1 MSLQILAGVEEVSK
15 PVLAPYDEHICGF
28 LNDWSVLLRNDVEA
42 KTYPD
47 VMTFSFWCRKGNIL
61 KLKEIYEKSTS
72 GCRLGRGMVFHI
84 APSNVAVNAA
94 FTYVFG
100 LLAGNSNVVRVSSK
114 RHPQIICLCR
124 VLNQVLCRQEYQ
136 DIYQMTSFVM
146 YDREEDYTALYSAGC
161 DARVIWG
168 GDNTIQTVRKT
179 PIPVRAVEMTFADR
193 YSFGILDG
201 GYLKTLDD
209 AGWKSLVHSFYNDTY
224 LMDQN
229 ACSSPHLLFWL
240 DTDMKIKKKFW
251 QMVYELATKY
261 DLSDQKVSD
270 KYTLLNE
277 ASALHPE
284 IAKITRYENYLYVI
298 DLVREKMSKDAS
310 LCYRGKFGMF
320 YQTDIQSLNELP
332 DFLDNRVQ
340 TCAVA
345 GVSAQEIKDII
356 FNRKCF
362 GIDRIVPFGKTLD
375 IDVIWDGY
383 DIIQQLSRVIAS
395 FDGGG
400 LE

>member
-15 PVLAPYDEHICGF
+15 SVLAPYDEHICDF
-28 LNDWSVLLRNDVEA
+28 LNDWSVLLRNDAEA

-47 VMTFSFWCRKGNIL
+47 VMSFSFWCRKGNIL
-61 KLKEIYEKSTS
+61 QLKEAYEKREP
-72 GCRLGRGMVFHI
+72 GCRIGRGMIFHI

-100 LLAGNSNVVRVSSK
+100 LLAGNANVVRVSSK
-114 RHPQIICLCR
+114 KHPQIICLCR
-124 VLNQVLCRQEYQ
+124 VLSQVLHRCEYQ
-136 DIYQMTSFVM
+136 DIFQITSFVT
-146 YDREEDYTALYSAGC
+146 YDREEDYTASYSTAC

-168 GDNTIQTVRKT
+168 GDDTIQTVRRIS
-179 PIPVRAVEMTFADR
+179 IPVRAVEVTFADR

-201 GYLKTLDD
+201 EYLETLDD
-209 AGWKSLVHSFYNDTY
+209 AGWRALVHGFYNDTY

-229 ACSSPHLLFWL
+229 ACSTPHLLFWIHA
-240 DTDMKIKKKFW
+240 DSEIKEKFW
-251 QMVYELATKY
+251 QMVYEKTLQY
-261 DLSDQKVSD
+261 DLLEQKVSD
-270 KYTLLNE
+270 KYTQLNE
-277 ASALHPE
+277 ISALQPE
-284 IAKITRYENYLYVI
+284 ITKITRYKNYLYVI

-320 YQTDIQSLNELP
+320 FQTDLHTLDELP

-345 GVSAQEIKDII
+345 GINPQKIKDII
-356 FNRKCF
+356 FERKCF

-375 IDVIWDGY
+375 IGVVWDGY
-383 DIIQQLSRVIAS
+383 DMIQQLSRVIV
-395 FDGGG
+395 
-400 LE
+400 

>member
-1 MSLQILAGVEEVSK
+1 MSLQILAGVEEVRKS
-15 PVLAPYDEHICGF
+15 VLAPYDEHICDF
-28 LNDWSVLLRNDVEA
+28 LNDWSALLRSDAEA

-47 VMTFSFWCRKGNIL
+47 VMSFSFWCRKGNIL
-61 KLKEIYEKSTS
+61 QLKEAYEKREP
-72 GCRLGRGMVFHI
+72 GCRIGRGMVFHI

-100 LLAGNSNVVRVSSK
+100 LLAGNANVVRVSSK
-114 RHPQIICLCR
+114 QHPQIICLCR
-124 VLNQVLCRQEYQ
+124 ALSQVLHRREYQ
-136 DIYQMTSFVM
+136 DILQITSFVT
-146 YDREEDYTALYSAGC
+146 YDRDEDYTASYSAGC

-168 GDNTIQTVRKT
+168 GDDTIQTVRRI

-201 GYLKTLDD
+201 RYLKTLDD
-209 AGWKSLVHSFYNDTY
+209 AGWRSLAHGFYNDTY

-229 ACSSPHLLFWL
+229 ACSTPHLLFWL
-240 DTDMKIKKKFW
+240 QADSEIKEKFW
-251 QMVYELATKY
+251 QMVYEQAVQY

-270 KYTLLNE
+270 KYTQLNE
-277 ASALHPE
+277 ISVLYPE
-284 IAKITRYENYLYVI
+284 ITKITRYENYLYVI

-320 YQTDIQSLNELP
+320 FQTDLYTLDELP

-345 GVSAQEIKDII
+345 GINPQKMKDII
-356 FNRKCF
+356 FKRKCF

-375 IDVIWDGY
+375 IGVVWDGY
-383 DIIQQLSRVIAS
+383 DMIQQLSRGIV
-395 FDGGG
+395 
-400 LE
+400 